1 MAIPTTTIMT
11 LTMIIMKT
19 MMMTIVMKI
28 PIEIRDRNV
37 D

>member
-19 MMMTIVMKI
+19 RMMTIVMKI